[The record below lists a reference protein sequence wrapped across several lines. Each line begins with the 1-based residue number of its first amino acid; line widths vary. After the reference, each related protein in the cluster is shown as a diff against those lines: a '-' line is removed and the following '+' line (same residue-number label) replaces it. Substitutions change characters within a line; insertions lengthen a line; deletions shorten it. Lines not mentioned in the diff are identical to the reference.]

1 LKDKMDINLD
11 DQSIYKKLDSENM
24 LKHLHSFGG
33 LCEQAWGL
41 ASDFGLPDEYSR
53 INKIII
59 LGMGGSAIGGDLVS
73 SLVASESKIP
83 VQLCRDYD
91 LPEYAD
97 AETLVIASSY
107 SGMTEET
114 LSAFGKALEKPSRKI
129 AITTGGKLKTLCQ
142 NRGIPVISFDYKS
155 PPRAALPFSFFI
167 LLGLFQKLKIIKN
180 QTDSVRITLSNLN
193 NLEVTINEKIPQSRN
208 PAKILAQK
216 LLGCLVVIYGA
227 GITSE
232 VAHRWKTQINENS
245 KTMAYYET
253 FPELNHNAV
262 VGYSL
267 PLSIVRNTRV
277 IILDSD
283 LLYERTRLRLQ
294 ITQNLL
300 RKAGIEYQV
309 LNGAGKSALS
319 QMMELVLLGDY
330 VSYYL
335 ALLNGV
341 DPSPV
346 DSITYLKENLA
357 KR

>member
-1 LKDKMDINLD
+1 MDKMEINLD
-11 DQSIYKKLDSENM
+11 DQSVYKQYDPENM

-33 LCEQAWGL
+33 LCEQAWGV
-41 ASDFGLPDEYSR
+41 ASDFSLPEEYSR

-83 VQLCRDYD
+83 VQICRDYN
-91 LPEYAD
+91 LPEYTD

-114 LSAFGKALEKPSRKI
+114 LSAFGEALETPARKI
-129 AITTGGKLKTLCQ
+129 AITTGGKLKTLCK

-167 LLGLFQKLKIIKN
+167 LLGLFQKLEIIKN
-180 QTDSVRITLSNLN
+180 QTELVRETLSNLN
-193 NLEVTINEKIPQSRN
+193 NLEITVNEKIPQSRN
-208 PAKILAQK
+208 PAKTLAQK
-216 LLGCLVVIYGA
+216 LPGCLVVIYGA
-227 GITSE
+227 GITTE
-232 VAHRWKTQINENS
+232 VAHRWKTQFNENS
-245 KTMAYYET
+245 KTMAFYEI

-267 PLSIVRNTRV
+267 PQTIIRNTQV

-283 LLYERTRLRLQ
+283 LLHEWVKLRLQ

-300 RKAGIEYQV
+300 QQAGIEYH
-309 LNGAGKSALS
+309 LLKRSGKNALS
-319 QMMELVLLGDY
+319 QMMEFVHFGDY

-346 DSITYLKENLA
+346 KSITFLKENLA
-357 KR
+357 NK